1 MEEVLLKKNESGFP
15 DEKKQ
20 LKKEDIQGVSGE
32 DSRHN
37 LISVIVP
44 FYNSEEYLEEAVVSV
59 IEQDYREL
67 EIILVDDLSTDNSL
81 QLAEDLRI
89 RDSRIRILRHTENR
103 GVGPARNSGVEKA
116 SGEYLIFLDSDDY
129 FKPGALKLLWQ
140 AAVRE
145 NIDVVIGSCD
155 QVDEEGVVSDHDRI
169 SDSGYEGGF
178 GVIEGGEAVRRWLRM
193 DGMFVPVRPWG
204 ILIKTDM
211 YKRSGLTFFPGDHED
226 LSLTPF
232 LYYFAGEVVYLED
245 VVLTYR
251 IRMGSIINTPQSV
264 ARMENYRKV
273 WDYTRERLGI
283 YGMEEYREEFKRF
296 HLGHVIY
303 RLENGSWSP
312 AVLDTAAVLIKEK
325 LSLAG
330 GPIKDEA
337 NSELRYFLDKAVK
350 ILQKAEGEG
359 SYMFWESIASHFS
372 NEIILD
378 FIRKKI
384 DQIRNQIWRVPMS
397 NEMGRD
403 DLLQIEKKLSSEEV
417 PGGQQER
424 EISALKAEN
433 EHLRKKLIEISYY
446 LNIAL
451 SNLERR
457 SAVSAGQDS
466 IPIGKLRRSGP
477 SALIRRFMRLP
488 GIRSVREPGMIKAI
502 GQSGQFSPEFYRET
516 YKDLAGY
523 QGDLLLH
530 FVRFGGY
537 EGRSPNRYFDSKWY
551 LNANPGVGKKG
562 INPLYHYLKIGRKAG
577 LWPSPDYSPGEYEEM
592 FGAE

>member
-15 DEKKQ
+15 EEKKQ
-20 LKKEDIQGVSGE
+20 LKTEDIQGVSGE
-32 DSRHN
+32 GSRN
-37 LISVIVP
+37 PLISVIVP

-67 EIILVDDLSTDNSL
+67 EIILVDDFSTDNSL

-89 RDSRIRILRHTENR
+89 RDSRIRILRQPENR
-103 GVGPARNSGVEKA
+103 GVGPSRNYGVENA

-129 FKPGALKLLWQ
+129 FKPGALNLLWQ

-145 NIDVVIGSCD
+145 DMDVVIGSCD
-155 QVDEEGVVSDHDRI
+155 QVDEEGVVSDHDRL
-169 SDSGYEGGF
+169 SDFGYEGSF
-178 GVIEGGEAVRRWLRM
+178 GAIEGGEAVRRWLRM
-193 DGMFVPVRPWG
+193 DEMFLPVRPWG
-204 ILIKTDM
+204 ILIKTDL

-226 LSLTPF
+226 LSFTPF
-232 LYYFAGEVVYLED
+232 LYYFAGKVVYLED
-245 VVLTYR
+245 LVLTYR

-264 ARMENYRKV
+264 SRMESYRNV
-273 WDYTRERLGI
+273 WDYTLERLEI
-283 YGMEEYREEFKRF
+283 FGMEEYRDEFKRF
-296 HLGHVIY
+296 HLGHLIY
-303 RLENGSWSP
+303 RLETGSWSP
-312 AVLDTAAVLIKEK
+312 DTLDTAALLIKEK

-330 GPIKDEA
+330 GSVGDGSIG
-337 NSELRYFLDKAVK
+337 SLRYFLDKAES

-359 SYMFWESIASHFS
+359 SYAFWESISSQFS

-378 FIRKKI
+378 FIRKRI
-384 DQIRNQIWRVPMS
+384 DRIRNQIWRVPMS
-397 NEMGRD
+397 NDMGRD
-403 DLLQIEKKLSSEEV
+403 DLLQIKKKLSSEGVSGE
-417 PGGQQER
+417 QQDS

-446 LNIAL
+446 LNITL

-457 SAVSAGQDS
+457 SEVSAGQDRVS
-466 IPIGKLRRSGP
+466 IGTPRRGGLT
-477 SALIRRFMRLP
+477 ALIKRFMRLP
-488 GIRSVREPGMIKAI
+488 GIRSVRESGMIKSI

-516 YKDLAGY
+516 YKDLADY

-562 INPLYHYLKIGRKAG
+562 MNPLYHYLKIGRKAG